1 MRWLNLSLTDRYLVK
16 ELTLPFFF
24 SVGLFSCLGVTIG
37 TLSDLVNKIFESD
50 LSWLLAV
57 KIVFLK
63 LPEFVA
69 YALPISVLLTTL
81 ITYSRLS
88 KDSELIALR
97 SCGVSV
103 YRFITPALILSLLV
117 TAITFLFNELI
128 VPAANYQATII
139 LVEAINEEQP
149 FLLKQDIFYPEY
161 EEIKGNN
168 GDSSRLLKTL
178 FYAQNF
184 DGKNMNNLTIL
195 NNSPGGLHNII
206 ISQKAVW
213 NKREKAWDF
222 FNGVVYNLSS
232 DASYQDSVYFEK
244 QQFTFPKTPL
254 ELAVQSRDPYD
265 MNIIQARKYLKLL
278 HLLGDEKAI
287 LIFEVRTAQKFSF
300 PFVCLIFAL
309 VGSALGVRP
318 NSSSKATSFGL
329 SVGIVFSYYLLGFVI
344 GSLGLVAILT
354 PFMAAWLPNFIGL
367 AIGVWLLFRCDV

>member
-1 MRWLNLSLTDRYLVK
+1 MRWFKLSLMDRYLVK

-24 SVGLFSCLGVTIG
+24 SVGMFSCLGVAIG
-37 TLSDLVNKIFESD
+37 TLSDLVNKIFESN

-57 KIVFLK
+57 KIIFLK
-63 LPEFVA
+63 MPEFVS

-117 TAITFLFNELI
+117 TAITFLFNESI
-128 VPAANYQATII
+128 VPAANYQATTT

-168 GDSSRLLKTL
+168 GHSSKFLKTL
-178 FYAQNF
+178 FYARNF

-195 NNSPGGLHNII
+195 NNSSGGLHNII

-213 NKREKAWDF
+213 NKREKVWDF
-222 FNGVVYNLSS
+222 F
-232 DASYQDSVYFEK
+232 
-244 QQFTFPKTPL
+244 
-254 ELAVQSRDPYD
+254 
-265 MNIIQARKYLKLL
+265 
-278 HLLGDEKAI
+278 
-287 LIFEVRTAQKFSF
+287 
-300 PFVCLIFAL
+300 
-309 VGSALGVRP
+309 
-318 NSSSKATSFGL
+318 
-329 SVGIVFSYYLLGFVI
+329 
-344 GSLGLVAILT
+344 
-354 PFMAAWLPNFIGL
+354 
-367 AIGVWLLFRCDV
+367 